1 MSLVTPETAN
11 SDAAANN
18 QRPKP
23 RPVSQET
30 TAPTTA
36 PPAPTG
42 AITLPIQLM
51 KFRKVPS
58 GCAPVCPCTA
68 TLNWGVVP
76 KFCATTYWTITS
88 SVNASTTKDFFREGS
103 TGNFIPP
110 CSPFFDRPDH
120 REKRSMREGK

>member
-68 TLNWGVVP
+68 TLNCGVLP
-76 KFCATTYWTITS
+76 KFCATTYGPITS
-88 SVNASTTKDFFREGS
+88 SVIASTAREFFHEES
-103 TGNFIPP
+103 ACHFIPP
-110 CSPFFDRPDH
+110 CSPFFDRRDH
-120 REKRSMREGK
+120 REK

>member
-1 MSLVTPETAN
+1 LSESEVCSSPCEFQPCGLLAQSPHLKRLIRPYVTPPVPFVIQNSISLVTPDTAN
-11 SDAAANN
+11 NDAAANS

-23 RPVSQET
+23 RPVNQEA

-58 GCAPVCPCTA
+58 GCAPVCP
-68 TLNWGVVP
+68 
-76 KFCATTYWTITS
+76 
-88 SVNASTTKDFFREGS
+88 
-103 TGNFIPP
+103 
-110 CSPFFDRPDH
+110 
-120 REKRSMREGK
+120 